1 MNLNINEIGT
11 PKLNAEPVDGF
22 GTLEELD
29 CRGRRVFLRVDPYV
43 VDSLGPPVPKQDAEG
58 ALAPAPGSSLA
69 VPHHSTLRRLLELEA
84 RVIVATHLSPDSSSE
99 TGLESVESLASRLSE
114 QLEVEVLMPDECV
127 GDAAVRALHNLRQG
141 QICVL
146 PDLATCGPGELA
158 NDETFA
164 RALSSYVDAYVGD
177 AFSASH
183 LAYASLV
190 RLPKLVPRRA
200 LGYRARRELQVLS
213 SVFALSRGSVA
224 MALGGLHFSDKIDV
238 LTTWLPRLNK
248 LCVGGGVASTLLAA
262 AGRGIPGEH
271 VQMERLAQARSL
283 LTRARDLGVEVL
295 LPSDLRVQ
303 LPGDRGALVVSA
315 QSVPAGAR
323 ILDVGPESARKFT
336 DTLGAAT
343 HVLWWGPLGN
353 LKHEDG
359 VAASRQLAELCARPT
374 SMSVVL
380 GGDTRRF
387 VRQLPPEIEAGID
400 LVSTGSAAAK
410 AMLCGRTLPGIEALR
425 VRH

>member
-1 MNLNINEIGT
+1 MNVNSNEIGT
-11 PKLNAEPVDGF
+11 PKPDAAPVDGF

-29 CRGRRVFLRVDPYV
+29 CRGRSVFLRVDPYV
-43 VDSLGPPVPKQDAEG
+43 VDFLGQPVPKQDAN
-58 ALAPAPGSSLA
+58 APVAPAPSI
-69 VPHHSTLRRLLELEA
+69 PHASTLRRLLELEA
-84 RVIVATHLSPDSSSE
+84 RVIVATHLSPEASSE
-99 TGLESVESLASRLSE
+99 TGLDSVESLAARLSE
-114 QLEVEVLMPDECV
+114 QLEVEVLMPDECI

-146 PDLATCGPGELA
+146 PDLATCSPGELS
-158 NDETFA
+158 NDENFA

-177 AFSASH
+177 AFSACH
-183 LAYASLV
+183 LAYASMV
-190 RLPKLVPRRA
+190 KLPKLVPRRA

-213 SVFALSRGSVA
+213 NVFALSRGSVA
-224 MALGGLHFSDKIDV
+224 MAVGGLHFSDKIDV

-262 AGRGIPGEH
+262 AGRGMTDEH
-271 VQMERLAQARSL
+271 VQMDRLAQARSL
-283 LTRARDLGVEVL
+283 LARARDLGVEVL

-303 LPGDRGALVVSA
+303 FRGERESRVVSP
-315 QSVPAGAR
+315 QGVPAGAR
-323 ILDVGPESARKFT
+323 ILDIGPESARRFI
-336 DTLGAAT
+336 DILGAAT

-353 LKHEDG
+353 LRHPEG
-359 VAASRQLAELCARPT
+359 VAASRQLAASCARPA

-387 VRQLPPEIEAGID
+387 IRQLPPEIEAGID

-425 VRH
+425 ARH